1 MPKKPEDE
9 PEDGDRTEPG
19 NGDRIGSGNGDRI
32 GSVTVSGPEPSADEA
47 PEPGGERGA
56 EPGRERGAEPESEE
70 GAEPESEGRP
80 EPEGGA
86 EPGNEGKPEPES
98 GSGPAD
104 GGSPEDPAPAAEPG
118 RAATTPATPSPAT
131 PPDESRRSRAVLA
144 ALVAG
149 VVAAVVVPYESHG
162 VGWPVAAFAVLALV
176 GRVRPGWAALSVLL
190 ASVAA
195 FRASDWLFAL
205 CLVTGLVTA
214 SIAVTGGRTA
224 RGLLWASVA
233 VPATAPT
240 ALSWGARGVSA
251 RATGGWLR
259 PVALTCAV
267 LLVFLPLLVSAD
279 EAFAD
284 LVLGAVLR
292 SDTPIGVTAV
302 LGAAAGAGVLAAHRL
317 RAVPNTFDAPLAP
330 APAVARR
337 DWALPV
343 GALVALFAAFVAVQL
358 RTLFG
363 GDRHVQVT
371 ADLTYADYARGG
383 FGQLLVVTLL
393 TLGVLG
399 AVSRFA
405 ARATARDRLWL
416 RALPGALCAL
426 TLVIVASAVH
436 RMWLYQQ
443 AYGFTEQRVLALA
456 AELWLGLV
464 CLAVLAAGVRLSA
477 AWLPRAVVATAA
489 GAVLALA
496 VADPELLIAEANVA
510 RYEATGRIDRS
521 YLATLSVDAA
531 PALARLPEEL
541 RVCHWSGRKQ
551 HWNEWNLAWARWAD
565 EPWGADRCRW

>member
-1 MPKKPEDE
+1 PE
-9 PEDGDRTEPG
+9 PERGEEPAPRG
-19 NGDRIGSGNGDRI
+19 EAESENEE
-32 GSVTVSGPEPSADEA
+32 VEPENEV
-47 PEPGGERGA
+47 E
-56 EPGRERGAEPESEE
+56 AEPES
-70 GAEPESEGRP
+70 R
-80 EPEGGA
+80 
-86 EPGNEGKPEPES
+86 N
-98 GSGPAD
+98 GPA
-104 GGSPEDPAPAAEPG
+104 GGDSPEAPAPVTAPG
-118 RAATTPATPSPAT
+118 RAATAPAPRSPAT
-131 PPDESRRSRAVLA
+131 PPLTPQDESRRSRAVLA

-149 VVAAVVVPYESHG
+149 VVVAAVVPYESHG
-162 VGWPVAAFAVLALV
+162 VGWPIAAVAVLALA

-195 FRASDWLFAL
+195 FRASGWLFAL
-205 CLVTGLVTA
+205 CLVTGLATA

-224 RGLLWASVA
+224 RGLLWACVA
-233 VPATAPT
+233 VPATA
-240 ALSWGARGVSA
+240 A

-259 PVALTCAV
+259 PVALTCAA

-317 RAVPNTFDAPLAP
+317 RAVPNTVDAPLAQ

-343 GALVALFAAFVAVQL
+343 GALVALFTAFVAVQL

-371 ADLTYADYARGG
+371 ADLTYADDARGG
-383 FGQLLVVTLL
+383 FGQLVVVTLL

-405 ARATARDRLWL
+405 SRATARDRLWL

-436 RMWLYQQ
+436 RMWLYQR

-464 CLAVLAAGVRLSA
+464 CLVVLAAGVRLSA

-496 VADPELLIAEANVA
+496 AANPDLLVAEANVA
-510 RYEATGRIDRS
+510 RYEATGRIDRT
-521 YLATLSVDAA
+521 YLSTLSADAA

-541 RVCHWSGRKQ
+541 RVCHWSSRSRR
-551 HWNEWNLAWARWAD
+551 WTAWNLAWARWDD
-565 EPWGADRCRW
+565 EPWGAARCRW